1 MEQLQLHIWKKKT
14 LFLKKNCTKLKYV
27 LLCWNTSCAA
37 GQRGDSWRVPP
48 ICRQGFYEHSSQS
61 LCTFTREQHH
71 YFMWS
76 PPAKIKYLYPE
87 GLLGRRAF
95 FDSVQLYSRCPQ
107 KFCEVNTSP
116 ELGQQRCITI
126 PVTGWLNFLPWVAAR
141 NCAWPRW
148 CREEIILGIRI
159 YP

>member
-1 MEQLQLHIWKKKT
+1 MEQLQLHIWKKKP

-76 PPAKIKYLYPE
+76 PPGKIKYLYPE

-95 FDSVQLYSRCPQ
+95 FDSVQLYSPEVLWSKYFTRIRTTKTYNHSNNGVAEFPTLSS
-107 KFCEVNTSP
+107 CE
-116 ELGQQRCITI
+116 ELCMATVVQG
-126 PVTGWLNFLPWVAAR
+126 GNNPWH
-141 NCAWPRW
+141 
-148 CREEIILGIRI
+148 
-159 YP
+159 